1 MSNNTIIGPR
11 TAMERFYHDR
21 QKRAEELCDILL
33 EAVERIVKDESSAPI
48 KIAEAALEAY
58 DAANERHFQ
67 EDADAERAYA
77 AEEAADAKREAM
89 WEEGQQ

>member
-21 QKRAEELCDILL
+21 QKQAEELCEILL
-33 EAVERIVKDESSAPI
+33 DAVERIVKDESSAPV

-58 DAANERHFQ
+58 DAATDRHIQ
-67 EDADAERAYA
+67 AEIKKHEQSL
-77 AEEAADAKREAM
+77 AEM
-89 WEEGQQ
+89 EEN